1 MASPIVLP
9 SLLRPAG
16 PVADRES
23 VVGLEIA
30 RRVLADA
37 SVRSLTLDP
46 ARDEA
51 TVRYRGGH
59 RGPIEQRA
67 SLSWLA
73 QRYSADAALLEASTV
88 VPLPVELVQRWPDED
103 AARESYVRAPEVA
116 TGWRRAMHLTLAAVW
131 FTLAVLGA
139 ILPGL
144 PCTCFLLLCSYSLC
158 RSSDRLHQKLLDSRW
173 FGPTLRHWRLHRGVR
188 PGVKAKALGTMAA
201 MIGITLIFA
210 PLPSVVWWIVAAA
223 GVIGA
228 AVVMRL
234 RVVEC

>member
-1 MASPIVLP
+1 MTAPIP
-9 SLLRPAG
+9 LRTPTQIG
-16 PVADRES
+16 GTTS
-23 VVGLEIA
+23 GLDIA

-46 ARDEA
+46 ARDEV
-51 TVRYRGGH
+51 TVRYRGGS
-59 RGPIEQRA
+59 RGHTEQRA

-88 VPLPVELVQRWPDED
+88 VPHPAEPHPIDQVQRWPDED
-103 AARESYVRAPEVA
+103 ARRESYVRTPEVA
-116 TGWRRAMHLTLAAVW
+116 TGWRRAMHLTLAGVW

-144 PCTCFLLLCSYSLC
+144 PCTVFLLLCSYSLC
-158 RSSDRLHQKLLDSRW
+158 RSSDRLHQKLLDSKW

-188 PGVKAKALGTMAA
+188 PGVKAKALGTMAV
-201 MIGITLIFA
+201 MIGITLLFA
-210 PLPSVVWWIVAAA
+210 PLPPAVWWTVAVA
-223 GVIGA
+223 GMIGA

>member
-1 MASPIVLP
+1 MANPIVLP
-9 SLLRPAG
+9 SPARLGG
-16 PVADRES
+16 PIA
-23 VVGLEIA
+23 GLEIA

-37 SVRSLTLDP
+37 SVRSLTLDT
-46 ARDEA
+46 ARDEV
-51 TVRYRGGH
+51 TVRYRGH
-59 RGPIEQRA
+59 ADQRA

-88 VPLPVELVQRWPDED
+88 VPLPAELVQRWPDED
-103 AARESYVRAPEVA
+103 AARESYVRTPEVA
-116 TGWRRAMHLTLAAVW
+116 TGWRRAMHLTLAGVW

-144 PCTCFLLLCSYSLC
+144 PCTVFLLLCSYSLC
-158 RSSDRLHQKLLDSRW
+158 RSSDRLHQKLLDSKW

-188 PGVKAKALGTMAA
+188 PGVKAKALGTMAI
-201 MIGITLIFA
+201 MIGLTLILA
-210 PLPSVVWWIVAAA
+210 PLPPAVWWTVAVA
-223 GVIGA
+223 GVTGA

>member
-1 MASPIVLP
+1 MAAPIP
-9 SLLRPAG
+9 LRTPTQIGGAT
-16 PVADRES
+16 S
-23 VVGLEIA
+23 GLDIA

-37 SVRSLTLDP
+37 SVRSLTLDA
-46 ARDEA
+46 ARDEV
-51 TVRYRGGH
+51 TVRYRGH
-59 RGPIEQRA
+59 AEQRA

-88 VPLPVELVQRWPDED
+88 IPLPAELVQRWPDED
-103 AARESYVRAPEVA
+103 AARESYVRTPEVA
-116 TGWRRAMHLTLAAVW
+116 TGWRRAMHLTLAGVW

-144 PCTCFLLLCSYSLC
+144 PCTVFLLLCSYSLC
-158 RSSDRLHQKLLDSRW
+158 RSSDRLHQKLLDSKW

-188 PGVKAKALGTMAA
+188 PGVKAKALGTMAV
-201 MIGITLIFA
+201 MIGITLVFA
-210 PLPSVVWWIVAAA
+210 PLPVAVWWTVAIA

-228 AVVMRL
+228 VVVTRL

>member
-1 MASPIVLP
+1 MSTRIGGP
-9 SLLRPAG
+9 ST
-16 PVADRES
+16 
-23 VVGLEIA
+23 GLDIA

-46 ARDEA
+46 ARDEV
-51 TVRYRGGH
+51 TVRYRGH
-59 RGPIEQRA
+59 TEQRA

-73 QRYSADAALLEASTV
+73 QRYSADAALLEASPVIPLTV
-88 VPLPVELVQRWPDED
+88 DQVQRWPDED
-103 AARESYVRAPEVA
+103 ARRESYVRTPEVA
-116 TGWRRAMHLTLAAVW
+116 TGWRRAMHLVLAGVW
-131 FTLAVLGA
+131 FTLAILGA

-144 PCTCFLLLCSYSLC
+144 PCTVFLLLCSYSLC
-158 RSSDRLHQKLLDSRW
+158 RSSDRLHQKLLDSKW

-188 PGVKAKALGTMAA
+188 PGVKAKALGTMAV

-210 PLPSVVWWIVAAA
+210 PLPPVVWWTVAVA
-223 GVIGA
+223 GMIGA

>member
-9 SLLRPAG
+9 SPSRLGG
-16 PVADRES
+16 PVA
-23 VVGLEIA
+23 GLEIA

-46 ARDEA
+46 ARDE
-51 TVRYRGGH
+51 VIIRYRGRYRGH
-59 RGPIEQRA
+59 AEQRA

-73 QRYSADAALLEASTV
+73 QRYSANAALLEASPV
-88 VPLPVELVQRWPDED
+88 VPLPVEPLPIDKVQRWPDED
-103 AARESYVRAPEVA
+103 ARRESYVRAPEVA
-116 TGWRRAMHLTLAAVW
+116 TGWRRVMHLVLAAVW

-144 PCTCFLLLCSYSLC
+144 PCTVFLLLCSYSLC
-158 RSSDRLHQKLLDSRW
+158 RSSERLHQKLLDSKW

-188 PGVKAKALGTMAA
+188 PGVKAKALGTMAV
-201 MIGITLIFA
+201 MIGITLVFA
-210 PLPSVVWWIVAAA
+210 PLPVAVWWTVAVA
-223 GVIGA
+223 GMIGA
-228 AVVMRL
+228 VVVMRL